1 MPDGSK
7 IVVDHASK
15 LFLEGSVVAFRNV
28 DHQL

>member
-1 MPDGSK
+1 MPNGAK

-28 DHQL
+28 DP